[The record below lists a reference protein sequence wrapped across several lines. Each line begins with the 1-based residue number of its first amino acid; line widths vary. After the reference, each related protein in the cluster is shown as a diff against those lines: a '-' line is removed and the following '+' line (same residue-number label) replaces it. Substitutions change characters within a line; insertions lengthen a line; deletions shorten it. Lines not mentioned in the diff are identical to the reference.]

1 MILRAFLASL
11 LAVAATACSRE
22 PAPAPPAEPAQA
34 QAPTRLEEVPLI
46 PREALFGNPER
57 ANVQISPDGRH
68 LSWIAPVDGVLNV
81 WVAPAG
87 DASAGRPVTSDKARG
102 IRQYFWAYRPDT
114 LLYLRDS
121 GGDEDFRL
129 YAVDLASGASR
140 DLTPFEN
147 TRAVVYEVSHLHPD
161 QVLVGMNDRD
171 RQWHDLYRVD
181 LASGERTLVQR
192 NSERI
197 AGYLTDPDF
206 QVRLAI
212 RSRDDGGSDVLRPT
226 EDGGWEVRESI
237 GFDDFLTTGYLSITS
252 DGRSAYLRESRERNT
267 VALFEVDLE
276 SGERSL
282 VFEDPRADVSDA
294 LVHPRSGRA
303 QAVAANYLR
312 NEWTVLDQDIATD
325 MERLRAIGPGEASVS
340 ARTLDDTV
348 WIVAYAAAEEPTT
361 YYRYDRAGDGVLT
374 RLFSARPALDGMPLV
389 PMWPV
394 EIPARDGLTLVSYLS
409 LPAHSDR
416 DLDGRPEAPVPMV
429 LLVHG
434 GPWARDQYGYSGYPQ
449 WLANRGYAVLQ
460 VNYRGSTGFGKDFVN
475 RSNHEWAGAMHDD
488 LVDAVQWAID
498 RGVTAK
504 DQVAIM
510 GGSYGGYATLV
521 GLTFTPD
528 TFACGVD
535 IVGPSNLVTLFES
548 FPAYWASFM
557 EQWYRRVGDPR
568 TEEGKALLLER
579 SPITHV
585 DRIQRPLL
593 IAQGANDPRV
603 VKAESDQIVEAMQ
616 ARGIPVTYV
625 LFPDE
630 GHGFARPEN
639 SKAFAAVAEGF
650 LAVCLDG
657 RSEGIGADFDG
668 SSITV
673 PVGADGVPGL
683 AAALAG
689 HEQAVRN

>member
-1 MILRAFLASL
+1 MLRPILASL
-11 LAVAATACSRE
+11 LALAAVACSRE
-22 PAPAPPAEPAQA
+22 PAPAPPGEPAQA
-34 QAPTRLEEVPLI
+34 RAPTRLEEVPLI
-46 PREALFGNPER
+46 PRETLFGNPER
-57 ANVQISPDGRH
+57 ANVQISPDGRY

-81 WVAPAG
+81 WVAPA
-87 DASAGRPVTSDKARG
+87 DDVAASRAVTSDTARG
-102 IRQYFWAYRPDT
+102 IRQYFWSYRPDT

-121 GGDEDFRL
+121 GGDEDFHL
-129 YAVDLASGASR
+129 YAVDLVRGTSR
-140 DLTPFEN
+140 DLTPFES

-161 QVLVGMNDRD
+161 QILVGMNDRD

-181 LASGERTLVQR
+181 LASGERSLVQR

-197 AGYLTDPDF
+197 AGYLTGPDF
-206 QVRLAI
+206 RVRLAT
-212 RSRDDGGSDVLRPT
+212 RSREDGGTDVLEPT
-226 EDGGWEVRESI
+226 EDGGWKVRESI
-237 GFDDFLTTGYLSITS
+237 GFDDYLTTGYLSVTT
-252 DGRSAYLRESRERNT
+252 DGASVYLRESRDRNT
-267 VALFEVDLE
+267 VALYEVDLA
-276 SGERSL
+276 SGERTL

-294 LVHPRSGRA
+294 LVHPQTGRA

-312 NEWTVLDQDIATD
+312 NEWTVLDQEIATD
-325 MERLRAIGPGEASVS
+325 MERLRALGAGEASVS
-340 ARTLDDTV
+340 ARTLDDSV
-348 WIVAYAAAEEPTT
+348 WIVAYAAAEEPST
-361 YYRYDRAGDGVLT
+361 YYRYDRAGDGTIT
-374 RLFSARPALDGMPLV
+374 RLFSARPALDGKPLV

-394 EIPARDGLTLVSYLS
+394 EIPSRDGLTLVSYLT
-409 LPAHSDR
+409 LPAFADPDR
-416 DLDGRPEAPVPMV
+416 DGHPAAPVPLV

-434 GPWARDQYGYSGYPQ
+434 GPWARDQYGYSSYPQ

-475 RSNHEWAGAMHDD
+475 HSNHEWAGAMHDD
-488 LVDAVQWAID
+488 LVDAVQWAVD
-498 RGVTAK
+498 RGVTRA

-521 GLTFTPD
+521 GLTFTPE
-528 TFACGVD
+528 TFRCGVD

-568 TEEGKALLLER
+568 TEEGRALLMER
-579 SPITHV
+579 SPISHV

-639 SKAFAAVAEGF
+639 SKAFTAVAEGF
-650 LAVCLDG
+650 LAVCLAG
-657 RSEGIGADFDG
+657 RAEPIGSDFDG

-673 PVGADGVPGL
+673 PVGADGVPEL
-683 AAALAG
+683 ATALAG